1 MIGAGEVLDPI
12 DQVAVG
18 NEPGTAVGQDFER
31 ALSAIRLAERKA
43 DLVVVTIHWGHE
55 LDTVPRSYQVD
66 ESPSHGRRLLPA
78 SITSPCHPVLR

>member
-18 NEPGTAVGQDFER
+18 NEPGTAVGQDLER

-43 DLVVVTIHWGHE
+43 DLMVVTIHWGHE
-55 LDTVPRSYQVD
+55 LDTVPRSY
-66 ESPSHGRRLLPA
+66 R
-78 SITSPCHPVLR
+78 